1 MECCV
6 KQFQSGQVQGHDYE
20 IQQGCTEIRV
30 NKFTPNLNQGE
41 TQIWSAPNEPS

>member
-1 MECCV
+1 MECCI

-20 IQQGCTEIRV
+20 IQQDCTEIRV

>member
-6 KQFQSGQVQGHDYE
+6 KQFQSGQVQGHDYK

-41 TQIWSAPNEPS
+41 TQIWSGAE